1 MNTNPAPFKAPVIH
15 YHLKWC
21 RILSINYKI
30 SAFQHFQ
37 RGLLLLSGNMSFR
50 VFKIFLSGVLLPLEA
65 GWCSHLVASVKH
77 TWRKKLLATYR
88 CDRWYYQRHNKHKKT
103 NHFTGIAWSCF
114 LLRTCLDNVH
124 ADKSLFHI
132 CFFYL
137 PVSFSPWCL
146 FIPKKAIDVPMFSV
160 AICFMFK
167 LWLFLFSQR
176 ASRRCEKVDVYSPPL
191 EARATE
197 PTLLRSVRGNDREWN
212 TTYKLCVASVEDI
225 YDT

>member
-1 MNTNPAPFKAPVIH
+1 MPF
-15 YHLKWC
+15 
-21 RILSINYKI
+21 R
-30 SAFQHFQ
+30 AF
-37 RGLLLLSGNMSFR
+37 N
-50 VFKIFLSGVLLPLEA
+50 VFLSGVLLPLEA

-103 NHFTGIAWSCF
+103 NHFTEIAWSCF

-137 PVSFSPWCL
+137 PASFSPWCL
-146 FIPKKAIDVPMFSV
+146 FIPISNKCAFHVLCGDM
-160 AICFMFK
+160 
-167 LWLFLFSQR
+167 FSQR
-176 ASRRCEKVDVYSPPL
+176 ASRRCEKRRRLLASFRGKGYWANVAALGPKSDDVSG
-191 EARATE
+191 TQH
-197 PTLLRSVRGNDREWN
+197 TNI
-212 TTYKLCVASVEDI
+212 CVASVEDI